1 MSENEMEGEWVM
13 GWPDRKRARIMPSK
27 DAEGRVVFARSP
39 VLDLEGML
47 TPTDAYYIVAQLNMP
62 DPVHPD
68 DYSFTVG
75 GMVDNPIEYTLE
87 DLRKLPGGRTVRA
100 ITECAGN
107 DGEFWDY
114 LKEGSNTKKPSL
126 RVVQN
131 EVGGWNNMGDDGDV
145 PDIDAIL
152 AAIPSTCLVSG
163 GEWTG
168 VQFREVLNRAGVQK
182 GAVCVALHGW
192 DEGTPDPTVQYLSVG
207 RTDFDVVD
215 PGIINYA
222 KGMPL
227 EKALHEDTILAWAHN
242 GEFLTHVHG
251 APLRLVTPGWC
262 GNWWVKW
269 IDKIEV
275 LDHTPDFYYQTHY
288 FVDGQSPEDPNKSPM
303 TAIGVKTLITAPRDE
318 DGPIKRG
325 SHAIRGR
332 AWSGEGA
339 VVRVEISTD
348 GGETWNDATIEE
360 SHDKWLWRRFS
371 YLWEVPKAGTYK
383 IMARGTDE
391 AGRVQPCIDWNF
403 QRKHFDG
410 IIPEKIIVE

>member
-1 MSENEMEGEWVM
+1 MAENEMAGEWVM

-47 TPTDAYYIVAQLNMP
+47 TPTDAYYIIAQLNMP

-68 DYSFTVG
+68 DYRFTVG
-75 GMVDNPIEYTLE
+75 GLVDNPVEYDL
-87 DLRKLPGGRTVRA
+87 DALRKLPGGRTVRA
-100 ITECAGN
+100 VTECAGN
-107 DGEFWDY
+107 DGEHFDY
-114 LKEGSNTKKPSL
+114 IKEGSNMRKPSF
-126 RVVQN
+126 RVVQD
-131 EVGGWNNMGDDGDV
+131 EEGGWRQSMDADET
-145 PDIDAIL
+145 PDIESIL
-152 AAIPSTCLVSG
+152 EAIPSTCLVSG

-168 VQFREVLNRAGVQK
+168 VQMKSLLDRAGVQK
-182 GAVCVALHGW
+182 GAVCVALTGW
-192 DEGTPDPTVQYLSVG
+192 DEGKPDPITQYVAVG
-207 RTDFDVVD
+207 RADFEVVD

-222 KGMPL
+222 KGMPM
-227 EKALHEDTILAWAHN
+227 EKAMHEDTILAWAHN
-242 GEFLTHVHG
+242 GEYLTHVHG
-251 APLRLVTPGWC
+251 APLRLVVPGWC

-288 FVDGQSPEDPNKSPM
+288 FVDGQSPDDPHKTAM
-303 TAIGVKTLITAPRDE
+303 TAIGVKTLIISPREE
-318 DGPIKRG
+318 DGAIKAG
-325 SHAIRGR
+325 SHAVRGR

-348 GGETWNDATIEE
+348 GGASWTDAAIEE
-360 SHDKWLWRRFS
+360 SGDRWLWRRFS
-371 YLWEVPKAGTYK
+371 YLWEVPEPGTYTL
-383 IMARGTDE
+383 MARGTDE

-410 IIPEKIIVE
+410 IVPEVITVE